1 MTMRKNYASSS
12 TQFLC
17 TEGGVENAKENLP
30 LVGLNVPVFI
40 GENSSSGEYTLGLPT
55 LTKSVENGNFLQRS
69 FSQETDPSSSS
80 RNIARLARISTSS
93 TATSPNTL
101 FEGFQI
107 PTETVIPV
115 ENVGPI
121 KKKKSISAQDAIPI
135 LPRSAAIACL
145 ILNIL
150 IPGLGTVVSG
160 LIAFFLTR
168 REIPL
173 KDRASILCVN
183 FFVGIMQLTTIVF
196 LMIGWIWSIVWGCA
210 FVGLSEHYGKN
221 IEKVEG
227 GELIA

>member
-1 MTMRKNYASSS
+1 MTTRKNYASSS

-17 TEGGVENAKENLP
+17 TEGGLENPKENLP

-40 GENSSSGEYTLGLPT
+40 GENSPPGEYTLGLPT
-55 LTKSVENGNFLQRS
+55 RTKSTENGNFLQRS
-69 FSQETDPSSSS
+69 FSQETDASSSP

-115 ENVGPI
+115 ENVSPI
-121 KKKKSISAQDAIPI
+121 KKKKSISAQEAIPI

-150 IPGLGTVVSG
+150 IPGLGRSVCVHQFFFAIGTNYSLSAQA
-160 LIAFFLTR
+160 LI
-168 REIPL
+168 
-173 KDRASILCVN
+173 SIYLR
-183 FFVGIMQLTTIVF
+183 
-196 LMIGWIWSIVWGCA
+196 
-210 FVGLSEHYGKN
+210 
-221 IEKVEG
+221 
-227 GELIA
+227 

>member
-1 MTMRKNYASSS
+1 MRKNYASSS

-17 TEGGVENAKENLP
+17 PKGGIENAKENLP

-40 GENSSSGEYTLGLPT
+40 GEKSSSGEYTLGLPT
-55 LTKSVENGNFLQRS
+55 RTKSVENGNFLQRS

-115 ENVGPI
+115 ENNGPI
-121 KKKKSISAQDAIPI
+121 KKKKSNISAQEAIPI

-145 ILNIL
+145 ILNIV
-150 IPGLGTVVSG
+150 IPGLGRSVCVQQ
-160 LIAFFLTR
+160 FFFAVDT
-168 REIPL
+168 
-173 KDRASILCVN
+173 
-183 FFVGIMQLTTIVF
+183 
-196 LMIGWIWSIVWGCA
+196 
-210 FVGLSEHYGKN
+210 Y
-221 IEKVEG
+221 
-227 GELIA
+227 

>member
-1 MTMRKNYASSS
+1 MTTRKNYASSS

-55 LTKSVENGNFLQRS
+55 RTKSVENGNFLQRS
-69 FSQETDPSSSS
+69 FSQETDASSSP

-115 ENVGPI
+115 ENVSPI
-121 KKKKSISAQDAIPI
+121 KKKKSISAQEAIPI

-150 IPGLGTVVSG
+150 IPGLGRSVFVHQFFFAIGTNYSLSAQA
-160 LIAFFLTR
+160 LI
-168 REIPL
+168 
-173 KDRASILCVN
+173 SIYLR
-183 FFVGIMQLTTIVF
+183 
-196 LMIGWIWSIVWGCA
+196 
-210 FVGLSEHYGKN
+210 
-221 IEKVEG
+221 
-227 GELIA
+227 